1 MSSTDKGTEF
11 ERTVCEI
18 LYQTNPYNISHYI
31 GGADRGKDILLQY
44 KIGTQLYDVIV
55 ECKNLLIKK
64 L

>member
-31 GGADRGKDILLQY
+31 GGADRGKSELSYMMLL
-44 KIGTQLYDVIV
+44 
-55 ECKNLLIKK
+55 
-64 L
+64 